1 MVFADA
7 ADYKKIEEGDGLFFA
22 GIREQL
28 KKGNELCAELRKADG
43 RSKTIA
49 FNALLSEA
57 DRETI
62 LAGGTLNQ

>member
-1 MVFADA
+1 M
-7 ADYKKIEEGDGLFFA
+7 ISEGDGLFFTA
-22 GIREQL
+22 IREQL
-28 KKGNELCAELRKADG
+28 QKGNELKAELRKADG
-43 RSKTIA
+43 TAKELL